1 MQNQS
6 NTSTKCI
13 GNYKDARF
21 TTVITDVNKE
31 EEILKNEIAMILASK
46 GYGMIKLEIVKL

>member
-6 NTSTKCI
+6 NTSTNCI

-31 EEILKNEIAMILASK
+31 KEILQNEIAMILASK

>member
-1 MQNQS
+1 MANQE
-6 NTSTKCI
+6 NTSPNLI

-31 EEILKNEIAMILASK
+31 KEILQNEIAMILASK
-46 GYGMIKLEIVKL
+46 GYGIIKLEIVKL